1 MIEHDE
7 TGTEPT
13 ATVALRPTLIR
24 VPLRSPT
31 LPPATHTNVY
41 LVSHADRWLLV
52 DAAGDG
58 SDASIEP
65 LYAAIETY
73 CGGRLHG
80 VLITHEHRDH
90 HLGLSAVAARFPDA
104 RVYAHAEV
112 IARLESEHPRVDWVA
127 ARDGDELYGLELL
140 LTEGHARGHFSA
152 LGPGYVLCADM
163 LSGLG
168 TIVVAPP
175 DGDMQ
180 AYFASLERLASL
192 GDLVALPSHGGAA
205 PSIRARAEEYLQH
218 RRARESMIFD
228 ALSDSHV
235 RTLGEVTA
243 RAYADVPVML
253 HPLAE
258 HSCLAHLLKLVDE
271 ARATAQDG
279 GWLRR

>member
-13 ATVALRPTLIR
+13 DTVALRPTLIR
-24 VPLRSPT
+24 VPLPSPT

-58 SDASIEP
+58 SEASLAP
-65 LYAAIETY
+65 LFEAIETH
-73 CGGRLHG
+73 CDGQLHG
-80 VLITHEHRDH
+80 ILISHEHQDH
-90 HLGLSAVAARFPDA
+90 HLGLSAVAARYPDA

-112 IARLESEHPRVDWVA
+112 IARLEASHPRVDWVP
-127 ARDGDELYGLELL
+127 ARDGDELFGLELL

-152 LGPGYVLCADM
+152 LGQGFVLCADM
-163 LSGLG
+163 ISGLG

-175 DGDMQ
+175 DGDMA

-192 GDLVALPSHGGAA
+192 GDIVALPAHGGAA
-205 PSIRARAEEYLQH
+205 LSVRDRAEEYLRH
-218 RRARESMIFD
+218 RRARETLIFE
-228 ALSDSHV
+228 ALSETHLRS
-235 RTLGEVTA
+235 LGEVTS
-243 RAYADVPVML
+243 RAYADVPVAM

-258 HSCLAHLLKLVDE
+258 FSCLAHLMKLVDE
-271 ARATAQDG
+271 GRATAQDD
-279 GWLRR
+279 GWLRV